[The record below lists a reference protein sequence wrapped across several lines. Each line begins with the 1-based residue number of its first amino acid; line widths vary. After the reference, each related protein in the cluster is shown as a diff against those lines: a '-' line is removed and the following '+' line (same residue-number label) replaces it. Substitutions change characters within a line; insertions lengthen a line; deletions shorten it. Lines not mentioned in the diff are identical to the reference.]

1 MKQPHFWSAGL
12 DPKSRAAAPLTRA
25 LLTPLEALYL
35 AAYRR
40 KWQRALPHPAPVPV
54 ICVGNVTVGG
64 VGKTPIVALL
74 RERLTTAGHRA
85 ASLSRGHG
93 GTLRGP
99 VKVDVSR
106 HTAREVGDEPLM
118 LACSGESWI
127 GRDRAGAAEAMA
139 EDGVEVI
146 IMDDGFQNPSL
157 EKTASFLVIDSDAP
171 FGNGHCLPKGPLREP
186 VSMAL
191 ARADLVL
198 LTGIGPVPP
207 GLERRDHVRIEIVP
221 RAKTPPSGP
230 LIAFAG
236 IGRPTKLF
244 DSLSA
249 CGADLREGVGFDDHY
264 VYKAS
269 DMNFL
274 RKLASDHSARLI
286 TTEKDYVRLPAD
298 WRDDIL
304 TWPVEAEPGD
314 GAERMDALLKSI
326 VERIGHGR

>member
-35 AAYRR
+35 AGYRR
-40 KWQRALPHPAPVPV
+40 KWRRAAPQPAPVPV

-74 RERLTTAGHRA
+74 RERLLEAGYRA

-93 GTLRGP
+93 GSLPGP
-99 VKVDVSR
+99 VKIDVSR
-106 HTAREVGDEPLM
+106 HTAQEVGDEPLM

-127 GRDRAGAAEAMA
+127 GRDRPRAAEAMA
-139 EDGVEVI
+139 ADGAQVI
-146 IMDDGFQNPSL
+146 IMDDGFQNSSL

-171 FGNGHCLPKGPLREP
+171 FGNGFCLPKGPMREP

-191 ARADLVL
+191 SRAEFVL
-198 LTGIGPVPP
+198 LTGTGPVPR
-207 GLERRDHVRIEIVP
+207 GLERHDPLRIEIVP
-221 RAKTPPSGP
+221 RAPTPPHGP
-230 LIAFAG
+230 LVAFAG

-244 DSLSA
+244 DSLTSS
-249 CGADLREGVGFDDHY
+249 GADLREGVGFEDHY
-264 VYKAS
+264 VYKSS
-269 DMNFL
+269 DMDFL
-274 RKLASDHSARLI
+274 RHLASDHGARLI

-298 WRDDIL
+298 WREGIL
-304 TWPVEAEPGD
+304 TWPVEALPVD
-314 GAERMDALLKSI
+314 GVERLDTWLKSI
-326 VERIGHGR
+326 MEGFGHGR